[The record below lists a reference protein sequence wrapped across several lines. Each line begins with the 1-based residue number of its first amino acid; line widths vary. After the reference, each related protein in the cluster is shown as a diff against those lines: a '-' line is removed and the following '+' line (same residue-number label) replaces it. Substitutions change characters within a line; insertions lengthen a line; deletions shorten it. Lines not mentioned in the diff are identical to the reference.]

1 MCSTKPIMIPK
12 FGDKQIDYWVTL
24 EGLTKLTIFER
35 IAIHGCLDELLT
47 RAGAITNQDS
57 I

>member
-1 MCSTKPIMIPK
+1 MIPK
-12 FGDKQIDYWVTL
+12 FGDKQIDHWVTL
-24 EGLTKLTIFER
+24 EGLTKLTIFEK